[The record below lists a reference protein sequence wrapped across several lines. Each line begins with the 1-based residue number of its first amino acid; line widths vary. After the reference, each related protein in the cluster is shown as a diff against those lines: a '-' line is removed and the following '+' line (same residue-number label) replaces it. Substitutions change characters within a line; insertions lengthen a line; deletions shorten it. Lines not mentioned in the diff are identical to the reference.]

1 MESWRVEDVG
11 FCLKKTVGSVGQV
24 DRQCFSW
31 HAFLREKKKQKKFR
45 FRCMYTSR
53 KYAHIYISFTPLF
66 TVSNEFIFDS
76 MIQVVLSASFEAR
89 KCN

>member
-1 MESWRVEDVG
+1 
-11 FCLKKTVGSVGQV
+11 
-24 DRQCFSW
+24 
-31 HAFLREKKKQKKFR
+31 
-45 FRCMYTSR
+45 MYTSR